1 MLEFPQCLDVVVK
14 NIHID
19 VKYQSNRDLFGLMET
34 TMLSKAAEM
43 DANAVI
49 QVIDLKWGNYTL
61 FF

>member
-49 QVIDLKWGNYTL
+49 QVIDLK
-61 FF
+61 